1 MKTIDIIKLGCYIG
15 LVLCFGVIFW
25 GLNNQPEPT
34 PPLTVKTFSGTIDC
48 RNLDNVTFRNGYSD
62 KIEEPE
68 YDLLFVDNAN
78 NNRLTY
84 ITRSGCTVV
93 VGDEND

>member
-1 MKTIDIIKLGCYIG
+1 MRDAIIGITTGVLLAIVY
-15 LVLCFGVIFW
+15 LVFLYH
-25 GLNNQPEPT
+25 QPEPT
-34 PPLTVKTFSGTIDC
+34 PPPTVKTFSGTIDC
-48 RNLDNVTFRNGYSD
+48 RNIDNVTFRNGYSD

-68 YDLLFVDNAN
+68 YDLVFVDNAN

-93 VGDEND
+93 VKEDE